1 MLSALGKLLE
11 RMIEKRLREEV
22 EARGGMAETQFGFR
36 KGRSTIDALKKVVE
50 RANRAK
56 NYSYRHKNLCVMI
69 VFGVKNAFNTARWP
83 KIVAALEEIKISPY
97 LINIVQ
103 SYLDNRR
110 LEIGSEKKKLKMGVP
125 QGSVLGSLLWNVFYD
140 GVLKVEVPPGIDM
153 VAYADDLALIATS
166 KERNTLEQIIKQSVN
181 RIEEWMLAN
190 SLELAP
196 GKKEA
201 VILSGRRK
209 LKTIKIKS

>member
-1 MLSALGKLLE
+1 VHVECTGKATG
-11 RMIEKRLREEV
+11 KNDREEIT
-22 EARGGMAETQFGFR
+22 RGGMAETQFGFR

-69 VFGVKNAFNTARWP
+69 VFGVKNAWP
-83 KIVAALEEIKISPY
+83 KIVAALEELKISPY

-125 QGSVLGSLLWNVFYD
+125 QGSVLGPLLWNVFYD

-190 SLELAP
+190 GLELAP

>member
-69 VFGVKNAFNTARWP
+69 VFGVKNAWP
-83 KIVAALEEIKISPY
+83 KIVAALEELKISPY

-110 LEIGSEKKKLKMGVP
+110 LEIGSEK
-125 QGSVLGSLLWNVFYD
+125 
-140 GVLKVEVPPGIDM
+140 
-153 VAYADDLALIATS
+153 
-166 KERNTLEQIIKQSVN
+166 RNWI
-181 RIEEWMLAN
+181 
-190 SLELAP
+190 
-196 GKKEA
+196 
-201 VILSGRRK
+201 
-209 LKTIKIKS
+209 